1 MGWGCRGI
9 RNCARQTSLF
19 RFLAPSTRERST
31 AAPRDRFPTTL
42 YPCRTAPW
50 QSGRLDGQL
59 VRLHRQTCQKSHT
72 WKGQVSRRT
81 TSACPARFPP
91 AVAPS
96 SETPPALSPCPLYF
110 REPPTKQTWP
120 WCHLQILRCARPRF
134 GSQFRPGTP
143 KIFGGYRILGRGFL
157 PMTETRLPFCSVEE
171 AAEEIRQG
179 RMIVLVDDEDRENEG
194 DLTMAAEKI
203 TPEAINFMAK
213 YGRGLICLTLTEQRC
228 EELNL
233 PLMSPINTSQH
244 RTAFCEAIDARVG
257 VSTGISASD
266 RAITI
271 LTAIDPKTRPQDLAR
286 PGHMFPLRAR
296 NGGVLVRA
304 GQTEASVDLSRI
316 AGLNPSG
323 VICEIMNEDGTM
335 ARVPQLIEFCRE
347 HNLKMLTVADLIR
360 YRMAHERYVRRMAEA
375 ILPTRYGDFRMI
387 AYSCDVDHDQH
398 VALIRG
404 DLTGADPPLV
414 RVHSHCLTGDVFGS
428 NTCDCSE
435 LIARSLELIAR
446 ENRGLFL
453 YLHHTGRGFTIDTP
467 ETPGSLPKIHFHTRG
482 QLDRDAARQRMV
494 QHESGIGAQILID
507 LGLKDIRV
515 VTNHPKKVV
524 ALEGYGIRIA
534 DQVPLNLTSPKPTH
548 QHF

>member
-1 MGWGCRGI
+1 M
-9 RNCARQTSLF
+9 
-19 RFLAPSTRERST
+19 ERI
-31 AAPRDRFPTTL
+31 
-42 YPCRTAPW
+42 
-50 QSGRLDGQL
+50 
-59 VRLHRQTCQKSHT
+59 
-72 WKGQVSRRT
+72 
-81 TSACPARFPP
+81 
-91 AVAPS
+91 S
-96 SETPPALSPCPLYF
+96 S
-110 REPPTKQTWP
+110 
-120 WCHLQILRCARPRF
+120 
-134 GSQFRPGTP
+134 
-143 KIFGGYRILGRGFL
+143 
-157 PMTETRLPFCSVEE
+157 MTETRLPFCSVEE

-233 PLMSPINTSQH
+233 PLMSPINTSLH

-257 VSTGISASD
+257 VTTGISASD

-271 LTAIDPKTRPQDLAR
+271 LTAIDSKTRPQDLAR

-335 ARVPQLIEFCRE
+335 SRVPQLTEFCRE
-347 HNLKMLTVADLIR
+347 HNLKMVTVADLIR
-360 YRMAHERYVRRMAEA
+360 YRMQHERYVRRIAETV
-375 ILPTRYGDFRMI
+375 LPTRYGDFRMI
-387 AYSCDVDHDQH
+387 AYASDVDHDQH
-398 VALIRG
+398 IALIRG
-404 DLTGADPPLV
+404 ELEGSTPPLV

-428 NTCDCSE
+428 TSCDCPDLVAKS
-435 LIARSLELIAR
+435 LQKIAE
-446 ENRGLFL
+446 EDRGVFL
-453 YLHHTGRGFTIDTP
+453 YLHHTGRGYTIDTP
-467 ETPGSLPKIHFHTRG
+467 ETPGTLPKIHFHSRG
-482 QLDRDAARQRMV
+482 QLDREPARQRMV
-494 QHESGIGAQILID
+494 QHESGIGAQVLID

-515 VTNHPKKVV
+515 ITNHPKKVV

-534 DQVPLNLTSPKPTH
+534 DQVPLQFTSPKATH